1 MKNKIYK
8 AIVKKIMT
16 YMLDLKTEANHYM
29 TPDMPSY
36 LYERYDTILHIAD
49 DIIHII
55 ESECDAVKEEVMSI
69 CK

>member
-16 YMLDLKTEANHYM
+16 YMIDLQTEANHYM
-29 TPDMPSY
+29 RPDIAPH
-36 LYERYDTILHIAD
+36 LYERYHTIIHIAD